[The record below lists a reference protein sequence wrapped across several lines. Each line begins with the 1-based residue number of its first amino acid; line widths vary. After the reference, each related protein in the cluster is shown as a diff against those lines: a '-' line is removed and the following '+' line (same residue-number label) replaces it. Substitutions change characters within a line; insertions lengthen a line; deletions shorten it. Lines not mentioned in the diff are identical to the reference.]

1 LFFAVIPTLST
12 AQGTRKAA
20 LAVAFIHPP
29 EKALINPHDQM
40 ARRVLYLPRESTLD
54 LLHAEH
60 HRRVLMANNLLS
72 FPRRFAATSPRV
84 SPRISLSAEEAA
96 FTHPRFG
103 LHLAD
108 PPTGLIP
115 SAGPALEMISQ
126 VSFAVAR
133 INLEI
138 ANHTTRDRRR
148 RLFAETA
155 PFTPPPAAG
164 TNSR

>member
-1 LFFAVIPTLST
+1 
-12 AQGTRKAA
+12 
-20 LAVAFIHPP
+20 
-29 EKALINPHDQM
+29 
-40 ARRVLYLPRESTLD
+40 
-54 LLHAEH
+54 
-60 HRRVLMANNLLS
+60 MANNLLS
-72 FPRRFAATSPRV
+72 FPRRFAATSP
-84 SPRISLSAEEAA
+84 SLSAEEAA